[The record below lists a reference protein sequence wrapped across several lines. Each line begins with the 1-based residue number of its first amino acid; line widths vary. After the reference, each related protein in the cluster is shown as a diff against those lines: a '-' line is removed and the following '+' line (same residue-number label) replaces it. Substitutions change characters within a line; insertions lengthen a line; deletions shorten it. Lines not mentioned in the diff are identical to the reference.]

1 LAQLLRGLQRR
12 EGGVDGLAAEL
23 RHRVTAAG
31 GEVLESPE
39 EDEPLEIEELRM
51 EGGRMIS
58 AKLEGSP
65 HEYRASFFVAATGA
79 AELRDLLPASAS
91 DGKLAGLLGGVKTRS
106 AFLTL
111 NLVVDIRGIP
121 PGLGPAALCV
131 PAKADAPSV
140 FLELFQAQ
148 PLAGKTVT
156 EARVVQLTRQVPT
169 HLFHQGEGHVK
180 AILHEMRTVASDYL
194 PFLDRHV
201 LLESSPHLQE
211 ERGLASRLRLHPLVE
226 VGLPRQLGVTGL
238 PPRPPCK
245 NLVLASRDVLPGLG
259 IEGEFLAGVRAAE
272 IIQKELPKMAILK

>member
-1 LAQLLRGLQRR
+1 
-12 EGGVDGLAAEL
+12 
-23 RHRVTAAG
+23 
-31 GEVLESPE
+31 
-39 EDEPLEIEELRM
+39 
-51 EGGRMIS
+51 
-58 AKLEGSP
+58 
-65 HEYRASFFVAATGA
+65 
-79 AELRDLLPASAS
+79 
-91 DGKLAGLLGGVKTRS
+91 
-106 AFLTL
+106 
-111 NLVVDIRGIP
+111 
-121 PGLGPAALCV
+121 
-131 PAKADAPSV
+131 
-140 FLELFQAQ
+140 
-148 PLAGKTVT
+148 
-156 EARVVQLTRQVPT
+156 
-169 HLFHQGEGHVK
+169 VK